1 MFHHSITPKRTPSI
15 EVFHKIAASSESDV
29 IMLIMIKNPEILR
42 KFEKEDLRNQKT
54 DYLKSL
60 RIFEALWNE
69 GVALGVLPLKDPL
82 EDIETDIRIARIL
95 NSQNV

>member
-1 MFHHSITPKRTPSI
+1 MFHHSITPTRTPSI
-15 EVFHKIAASSESDV
+15 EVFHKIAASSISDV

-54 DYLKSL
+54 DYLESL

-82 EDIETDIRIARIL
+82 EGIETDIRIARIL

>member
-1 MFHHSITPKRTPSI
+1 M
-15 EVFHKIAASSESDV
+15 AA
-29 IMLIMIKNPEILR
+29 MIKNPEILR

-60 RIFEALWNE
+60 RIFEALWKE

-82 EDIETDIRIARIL
+82 EDY
-95 NSQNV
+95 

>member
-1 MFHHSITPKRTPSI
+1 
-15 EVFHKIAASSESDV
+15 
-29 IMLIMIKNPEILR
+29 MIRNTRLLEE
-42 KFEKEDLRNQKT
+42 FERIQIKKEKP

-69 GVALGVLPLKDPL
+69 GINLGILPLKDHL

-95 NSQNV
+95 NSQRKIK

>member
-1 MFHHSITPKRTPSI
+1 MT
-15 EVFHKIAASSESDV
+15 A
-29 IMLIMIKNPEILR
+29 MIKNPEILR
-42 KFEKEDLRNQKT
+42 RFEKEELRNQKN
-54 DYLKSL
+54 DYLQAL

-69 GVALGVLPLKDPL
+69 GVTLGILPLKDPL